1 MFKGYN
7 KLILG
12 FNTFLPEGE
21 GYKIEITAEDEAA
34 AAAAQQ
40 EKAAAQQEQA
50 NKQAAAVAAATAAAS
65 TAAASV
71 ASQPA
76 VATVQG
82 EQGGYRPQAMQQQHA
97 ISYVTQIRNRF
108 ANEPETYRAFL
119 KILHTYQKEQKGI
132 KDVLEQVSQLFAE
145 HPDLLMEFTY
155 FLPDA
160 VQEQAK
166 ERLHRAAA
174 ESEMRK
180 KQRMLEASQSNYIPP
195 HTLAPATT
203 GAKRSRA
210 EKDRDKELAK
220 QTERETKKGNSNQ
233 ARKIAKRNKDL
244 ANTTLPTYDS
254 MGNHSIS
261 SERKYFD
268 HVKDLFTSTTRDG
281 WSEFVKCLELYSHD
295 AISRKDMMQLVRDL
309 FGPTNVDLYEEFKAL
324 LSHRAAYDSSAADM
338 WYAIPL
344 SEIDFSQC
352 FKCTPSYRALPKD
365 YPRPVCS
372 ERSHIDASVLNNDW
386 VSIPIG
392 SEESFYFK
400 HMRKNVYEEALFRCE
415 DERFE
420 IDMCIDS
427 NLATIKILE
436 PIAEE
441 IENLRVLE
449 EDGRSPKFNL
459 QLEKRNLSVVH
470 LSSIARIYGD
480 NGTEILELLKKNPVG
495 AIPVILK
502 RLKQKD
508 VEWNKA
514 KQELNKG
521 WNDTIEKNYERSF
534 DHQALSFKL
543 HDKRFY
549 SAKNLVND
557 VKGGNNEM
565 EQYLLQNAPGIAYD
579 VVPALEGTLAG
590 MTPHLSL
597 QYDASNLGALRDI
610 YRVVCHAM
618 ECSGMN
624 VNDKE
629 RIASLWRDLLRVFFN
644 MPVHFL
650 YDNAVSSG
658 VTCVPAAENSST
670 ISTGTAAAAG
680 NQQGTVNPVNMNIES
695 IPIDPNEAYQV
706 GTKVLTLYGSG
717 TVLHFRTSDNTYQVQ
732 LPYGVG
738 YLRPSIIIGAEQLSI
753 NALEAIGV
761 VFDGQG
767 NEFIAGQP
775 RPPAPK
781 DPASLVKD
789 PCKLFYGNQMSYTFF
804 RLHHTLYWRLV
815 MARKIAMNKLSEDGY
830 RGSVNVPE
838 NMRRY
843 EHPEDE
849 SAFLK
854 PKDKYLPVYNAFMS
868 QLFSLMDGSIDGNKY
883 EDTCRQLLSN
893 KGYFVYTL
901 DKIIQ
906 QLLKCLQSM
915 ANDENVTKLVGMFMY
930 YRTHADGID
939 PALYQRHI
947 GSMFG
952 TSLEDVYRIQLMTKS
967 QHETQEPITV
977 GCQLMGTVVDMNKSI
992 STSASGNTTTM

>member
-1 MFKGYN
+1 
-7 KLILG
+7 
-12 FNTFLPEGE
+12 
-21 GYKIEITAEDEAA
+21 
-34 AAAAQQ
+34 
-40 EKAAAQQEQA
+40 
-50 NKQAAAVAAATAAAS
+50 
-65 TAAASV
+65 
-71 ASQPA
+71 
-76 VATVQG
+76 
-82 EQGGYRPQAMQQQHA
+82 MQQQHA

-132 KDVLEQVSQLFAE
+132 KDVLEQVSQLFAD

-174 ESEMRK
+174 EAEMRR
-180 KQRMLEASQSNYIPP
+180 KQRLLQTQNAYIQSQNS
-195 HTLAPATT
+195 AAT
-203 GAKRSRA
+203 GQKRSRA
-210 EKDRDKELAK
+210 EKEREKELAK
-220 QTERETKKGNSNQ
+220 QEKEAKKSNNNQ

-244 ANTTLPTYDS
+244 ANTTLPNYDA
-254 MGNHSIS
+254 MGNHSVS

-309 FGPTNVDLYEEFKAL
+309 FGPTNADLFEEFKAL

-344 SEIDFSQC
+344 AEIDFSQC
-352 FKCTPSYRALPKD
+352 HKCTPSYRGLPRD
-365 YPRPVCS
+365 YPRPTCS

-392 SEESFYFK
+392 SEESFSFK
-400 HMRKNVYEEALFRCE
+400 HMRKNVYEEALFKCE

-449 EDGRSPKFNL
+449 EGGRSPKFNL

-470 LSSIARIYGD
+470 LSSIARIYGE
-480 NGTEILELLKKNPVG
+480 NGTEILELLKKNPAG

-508 VEWNKA
+508 AEWTKA
-514 KQELNKG
+514 KQELNKS
-521 WNDTIEKNYERSF
+521 WNDTVEKNYEKSF
-534 DHQALSFKL
+534 DHQALSFKTQ
-543 HDKRFY
+543 DKRFY

-557 VKGGNNEM
+557 IKGGNNDM
-565 EQYLLQNAPGIAYD
+565 EQYLLQTAPGIAYD
-579 VVPALEGTLAG
+579 VVPALEGKLAG
-590 MTPHLSL
+590 MKPDLSL
-597 QYDASNLGALRDI
+597 EYDASDLGALKDI
-610 YRVVCHAM
+610 YRAVCHAM

-624 VNDKE
+624 VNDRE

-650 YDNAVSSG
+650 YNASTSSG
-658 VTCVPAAENSST
+658 VSVDTSNPNTAVATGASQVKAAK
-670 ISTGTAAAAG
+670 ID
-680 NQQGTVNPVNMNIES
+680 VES
-695 IPIDPNEAYQV
+695 IPIDPNEAYPV
-706 GTKVLTLYGSG
+706 GMKVLTLYGSG
-717 TVLHFRTSDNTYQVQ
+717 TVLSFRTDDNTYQVQ
-732 LPYGVG
+732 LPYGIG
-738 YLRPSIIIGAEQLSI
+738 YLRPSVVIGAEELSI

-761 VFDGQG
+761 TFDSQG
-767 NEFIAGQP
+767 KEFIAGKP
-775 RPPAPK
+775 RPSTPT
-781 DPASLVKD
+781 DPANVIQD

-804 RLHHTLYWRLV
+804 RLHHTLYWRFV
-815 MARKIAMNKLSEDGY
+815 MAKRIAMSKLTEDGQ

-838 NMRRY
+838 NMKKY
-843 EHPEDE
+843 DHPDDE
-849 SAFLK
+849 SSSILRT
-854 PKDKYLPVYNAFMS
+854 KDKYLPLYNGFMS

-883 EDTCRQLLSN
+883 EDTCRQLLTN

-901 DKIIQ
+901 DKVIQ

-930 YRTHADGID
+930 YRTHTDGID
-939 PALYQRHI
+939 PMLYQQHI

-952 TSLEDVYRIQLMTKS
+952 TSLEDVYRIQLITKS
-967 QHETQEPITV
+967 QHETTEPITV
-977 GCQLMGTVVDMNKSI
+977 GCQLMGTVVEMNKQQ
-992 STSASGNTTTM
+992 ANGEENTTNSMEIVK

>member
-1 MFKGYN
+1 MAHQR
-7 KLILG
+7 
-12 FNTFLPEGE
+12 EM
-21 GYKIEITAEDEAA
+21 A
-34 AAAAQQ
+34 
-40 EKAAAQQEQA
+40 AAAQQEQA
-50 NKQAAAVAAATAAAS
+50 NKQQQQQQQQAQAAAATAAANAATAAAHS
-65 TAAASV
+65 TAAA
-71 ASQPA
+71 PA
-76 VATVQG
+76 VASAQEAAPPG
-82 EQGGYRPQAMQQQHA
+82 GQRDGGYKPQAMQQQHA

-166 ERLHRAAA
+166 ERLHRAAV

-180 KQRMLEASQSNYIPP
+180 KQRLLQAQNAYIQS
-195 HTLAPATT
+195 HTMATVSSGSGGT
-203 GAKRSRA
+203 KRSRA
-210 EKDRDKELAK
+210 DKEKADLIK
-220 QTERETKKGNSNQ
+220 QHERELKKGNGSGNGSSSSNATQ

-244 ANTTLPTYDS
+244 ANTTLPNYDA

-309 FGPTNVDLYEEFKAL
+309 FGPTNVDLFEEFKAL
-324 LSHRAAYDSSAADM
+324 LNHRAAYDSSAADM

-352 FKCTPSYRALPKD
+352 HKCTPSYRALPRD
-365 YPRPVCS
+365 YPRPICS
-372 ERSHIDASVLNNDW
+372 ERSHIDASVLSNDW

-392 SEESFYFK
+392 SEESFSFK

-427 NLATIKILE
+427 NLCTIKVLE

-459 QLEKRNLSVVH
+459 QLENRNLSVVH
-470 LSSIARIYGD
+470 LSSIARIYGE

-495 AIPVILK
+495 TIPVILK

-508 VEWNKA
+508 LEWNKA

-521 WNDTIEKNYERSF
+521 WNDIIDKNYEKSF
-534 DHQALSFKL
+534 DHQALSFKIQ
-543 HDKRFY
+543 DRRFY
-549 SAKNLVND
+549 STKNLVND
-557 VKGGNNEM
+557 IKGGNNDM
-565 EQYLLQNAPGIAYD
+565 ETFLLQNAPGISYD
-579 VVPALEGTLAG
+579 IDHLPQLQDKLVG
-590 MTPHLSL
+590 MKPHLSL
-597 QYDASNLGALRDI
+597 EYDSSDLGILKDI
-610 YRVVCHAM
+610 YRAVCHAM
-618 ECSGMN
+618 EVSGMN

-650 YDNAVSSG
+650 YNAS
-658 VTCVPAAENSST
+658 VPT
-670 ISTGTAAAAG
+670 TIISTSTSMDTSAVENGQTMMTNDIETIPIDKNEAY
-680 NQQGTVNPVNMNIES
+680 PVNM
-695 IPIDPNEAYQV
+695 Q
-706 GTKVLTLYGSG
+706 VLTLYGSG
-717 TVLHFRTSDNTYQVQ
+717 KILSFRTHDNTYQVQ
-732 LPYGVG
+732 LPYGIG
-738 YLRPSIIIGAEQLSI
+738 YLRPSVIIGAEELSI

-761 VFDGQG
+761 TFDNTTGK
-767 NEFIAGQP
+767 EFIVGQP
-775 RPPAPK
+775 RPSIPTN
-781 DPASLVKD
+781 SSHIVKD
-789 PCKLFYGNQMSYTFF
+789 PCKLFYGNQVSYTFF
-804 RLHHTLYWRLV
+804 RLHHTLYWRFL
-815 MARKIAMNKLSEDGY
+815 MAKRIAMKKLTESGC

-838 NMRRY
+838 NMKKY
-843 EHPEDE
+843 DHPHDE
-849 SAFLK
+849 SSSILES
-854 PKDKYLPVYNAFMS
+854 KDKHLPVYNGFMS
-868 QLFSLMDGSIDGNKY
+868 QLFSLMDGSIDSNKY
-883 EDTCRQLLSN
+883 EDSCRQLLTN

-901 DKIIQ
+901 DKVIQ
-906 QLLKCLQSM
+906 QLLKCLQAM
-915 ANDENVTKLVGMFMY
+915 ANDENVTKLVGIFMY
-930 YRTHADGID
+930 YRTHTEGIN
-939 PALYQRHI
+939 PELYQQHI

-952 TSLEDVYRIQLMTKS
+952 ASLEDVYRIQLMTNS
-967 QHETQEPITV
+967 QHETTEPITV
-977 GCQLMGTVVDMNKSI
+977 GCELMGTVLEMNKSVSPDSKNI
-992 STSASGNTTTM
+992 DTTTQDKTTTSDMEVVK